1 MDLRV
6 GQKFRLKHRIGGGSF
21 GEIYSGENVITKEE
35 VAIKLETLQTRPPQ
49 LHMEAKIYKLLNS
62 ATGFSS
68 MKWFGVEGEYNVMV
82 MDMLGKSLEDLYN
95 ACDKHFSLKTVLMVA
110 DQMLCRIEYLHT
122 KGLIHRDIKPDN
134 FMTGVGSHT
143 NQIYLIDF
151 GLSKKFF
158 DPKTNEH
165 IPYKEGKKLTGTAR
179 YASINTHLGIEQS
192 RRDDMEAIG
201 YVLIYLLK
209 GPLPWQ
215 GIPAKGKKKYE
226 LISEK
231 KVATPIDVLCQGIPQ
246 EFAVYLDEVRKLD
259 FLQRPDYSAYR
270 KMFRDLFIREGYVY
284 DWNYDWTPL
293 YKPAP
298 MPYIVQDTKTPD
310 SERSMENFP
319 PSPDRSIVA
328 MTPVQSSARF
338 QMPLGSVQGTAT
350 PKVTHQMHPIPI
362 HEHPKPKKRTT
373 MPIKITPQMKIQ
385 PRIPRV

>member
-6 GQKFRLKHRIGGGSF
+6 GSKFRLKRRIGGGSF
-21 GEIYSGENVITKEE
+21 GDIYSGEQVITKEE
-35 VAIKLETLQTRPPQ
+35 VAIKLESQQTRPPQ
-49 LHMEAKIYKLLNS
+49 LYMEAKIYKLLNS
-62 ATGFSS
+62 ATGFPS

-82 MDMLGKSLEDLYN
+82 MDMLGKSLEDLYVM
-95 ACDKHFSLKTVLMVA
+95 CKKRFSLKTVLMIA

-134 FMTGVGSHT
+134 FMTGIGNHA

-151 GLSKKFF
+151 GLSKKYF

-165 IPYKEGKKLTGTAR
+165 IPFKEGKKLTGTAR

-215 GIPAKGKKKYE
+215 GIPEKGKKKYE

-231 KVATPIDVLCQGIPQ
+231 KVATPIDSLCQGIPQ

-259 FLQRPDYSAYR
+259 FVQRPDYAAYR
-270 KMFRDLFIREGYVY
+270 KMFRDLFIREGFVY
-284 DWNYDWTPL
+284 DWQYDWVINDTEKPPETASPL
-293 YKPAP
+293 A
-298 MPYIVQDTKTPD
+298 
-310 SERSMENFP
+310 ERP
-319 PSPDRSIVA
+319 QVA
-328 MTPVQSSARF
+328 MTPNPPSGRNK
-338 QMPLGSVQGTAT
+338 PLVTMAVGTAT
-350 PKVTHQMHPIPI
+350 PTIPHQMYQIPL
-362 HEHPKPKKRTT
+362 HEPPKPKKRPTI
-373 MPIKITPQMKIQ
+373 PIKITPQMKIQ
-385 PRIPRV
+385 PRIPR